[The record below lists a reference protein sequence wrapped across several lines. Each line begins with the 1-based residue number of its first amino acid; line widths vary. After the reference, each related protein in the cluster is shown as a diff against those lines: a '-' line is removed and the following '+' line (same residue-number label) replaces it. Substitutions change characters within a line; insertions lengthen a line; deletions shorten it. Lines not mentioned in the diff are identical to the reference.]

1 MFKNNILR
9 KKTLNTLLYVFDEFL
24 WYLKSVPNINIFQ
37 CFGIKTEIVMFVFGC
52 VPFSTRS
59 CSLLFFCISST
70 FLASYRY
77 RFIID
82 GGLKIVKGV
91 RHNLKTHPRAMK
103 ISALTIFGVLS
114 SKMKL
119 LNRYNLWLISYKL
132 YQNDGFLTL

>member
-1 MFKNNILR
+1 MTISFSKILVF
-9 KKTLNTLLYVFDEFL
+9 LVLLH
-24 WYLKSVPNINIFQ
+24 S
-37 CFGIKTEIVMFVFGC
+37 
-52 VPFSTRS
+52 
-59 CSLLFFCISST
+59 
-70 FLASYRY
+70 
-77 RFIID
+77 FI
-82 GGLKIVKGV
+82 LSFKGV